1 MVAATPFGGAEVREN
16 DLGFDIAMRRP
27 PPSATP
33 GDLPNALKGG
43 HPSKSLTQKPVP
55 SSSGAVRRLL
65 EHPLR
70 QAQGRLSRLLRAAKG
85 ASG

>member
-33 GDLPNALKGG
+33 GDLPT
-43 HPSKSLTQKPVP
+43 P
-55 SSSGAVRRLL
+55 
-65 EHPLR
+65 
-70 QAQGRLSRLLRAAKG
+70 
-85 ASG
+85 